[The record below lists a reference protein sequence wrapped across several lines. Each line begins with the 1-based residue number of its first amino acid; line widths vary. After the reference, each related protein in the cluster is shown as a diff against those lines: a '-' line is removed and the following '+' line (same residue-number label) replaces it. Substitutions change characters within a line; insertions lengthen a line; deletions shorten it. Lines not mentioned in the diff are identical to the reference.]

1 MVAEVMWWRKY
12 VLYGTFWENLANHS
26 YGGWEEE
33 LGLLS
38 QWELRVSV
46 WLTHFLIWLHFSI
59 YMTHLTHPEA
69 VGCMFLWNI
78 CTHQIVPNAKGDH
91 HLSNNCWEDL
101 KTCMVDGVTFILLHK
116 GETVNYSCKLITLSS
131 FCYIARKSHCLLLY
145 VL

>member
-1 MVAEVMWWRKY
+1 MVAEVMCWRKY
-12 VLYGTFWENLANHS
+12 VLCRTFWENLANRS

-38 QWELRVSV
+38 QWELIVSV
-46 WLTHFLIWLHFSI
+46 WLTYFLLWLLFSI

-69 VGCMFLWNI
+69 GGCMFLWNV
-78 CTHQIVPNAKGDH
+78 CTYHIVPNAKGDH
-91 HLSNNCWEDL
+91 HLSNNSWEDL

-116 GETVNYSCKLITLSS
+116 VETENYSCKLIAMSIFFYT
-131 FCYIARKSHCLLLY
+131 ARKSHCLLLC